1 MRLKDTTDVH
11 VSLIAVVADGIAVGV
26 GFCLAVWIRF
36 DSGWLRVPFGRP
48 HNLYELYLP
57 LILVATVLFLFVY
70 KSLALYVRPQGG
82 TFSDKVPRLIRAT
95 GTGIVLATVLAFGAT
110 NYYAIKVSTA
120 VLGLSFVLVSV
131 LVLIERRILYDLEI
145 RSARRSRAMQKV
157 LILGT
162 DSMAVRME
170 QALTNDPRL
179 RSEVVGFFSLPDEEP
194 DPAIS
199 ADRKIGDLEV
209 LHNWLKPGAVS
220 KVILTNS
227 GIGNRRIV
235 DLIMLCEKNM
245 TTFNMVPDLFTLM
258 AGNVDIQSVEDIPV
272 LGIKPWP
279 LDNFW
284 NRILKRAEDIFGALV
299 GLLLAAPVVAIAA
312 VLIRRSSAGPIFY
325 KQERCGEN
333 GQRFTLYK
341 LRTMP
346 VDSEAS
352 SGPVWTVE
360 SDPRRTRI
368 GAFLRSYNL
377 DELPQL
383 WNVLT
388 GEMSLVGPRPERP
401 HFVEQFREDIQS
413 YMWRHVSKPG
423 MTGWA
428 QVNGL
433 RGNTSITERIKFDLY
448 YLENWSFSFDFKI
461 ILRTFFTRSNAY

>member
-11 VSLIAVVADGIAVGV
+11 ASLIAVLVDGIAILS

-36 DSGWLRVPFGRP
+36 DSGWLPIPFGRP
-48 HNLYELYLP
+48 QNLYQLYLP
-57 LILVATVLFLFVY
+57 LILVATLLFLFVY
-70 KSLALYVRPQGG
+70 KSLGLYIRPQTG

-95 GTGIVLATVLAFGAT
+95 GTGIILATVLAFAAT
-110 NYYAIKVSTA
+110 NFYAVKVSTA
-120 VLGLSFVLVSV
+120 VLALSFGLIFL
-131 LVLIERRILYDLEI
+131 LVLIERWVLYHLEI
-145 RSARRSRAMQKV
+145 RWARRSDALQKV

-162 DSMAVRME
+162 DSVAMRME

-179 RSEVVGFFSLPDEEP
+179 RSEVVGFISLPDEEA
-194 DPAIS
+194 DPEL
-199 ADRKIGDLEV
+199 DDERKIGDLEG
-209 LHNWLKPGAVS
+209 LSEWLRPGAVS

-235 DLIMLCEKNM
+235 ELIMLCEKNM

-284 NRILKRAEDIFGALV
+284 NRMLKRAEDVAGAFV
-299 GLLLAAPVVAIAA
+299 GLLLSAPVIAIAA
-312 VLIRRSSAGPIFY
+312 VLIRRSSEGPVFY
-325 KQERCGEN
+325 KQERCGED
-333 GQRFTLYK
+333 GQSFTLYK

-346 VDSEAS
+346 VDSEAA

-360 SDPRRTRI
+360 DDPRRTRV
-368 GAFLRSYNL
+368 GALLRSYNL

-401 HFVEQFREDIQS
+401 HFVDQFREDIQR

-423 MTGWA
+423 ITGWA

-433 RGNTSITERIKFDLY
+433 RGNTSITERIKYDLY
-448 YLENWSFSFDFKI
+448 YLENWSLSFDFKI